1 MAYQIEQLAD
11 FIEIRLSGATSK
23 QEILQIL
30 GELKLRDPDKQQ
42 ADLWIA
48 DDASQIAFHHFSE
61 IVQAS
66 RAILPDAPVQS
77 KSALVATGSFQEAE
91 FEMYRMEAESLP
103 LDIGIFRSREAAINW
118 LTGDSN

>member
-48 DDASQIAFHHFSE
+48 DDESQIAFRYFSE

-66 RAILPDAPVQS
+66 RALLPDAPMQS
-77 KSALVATGSFQEAE
+77 KSALVATGAFQEAE
-91 FEMYRMEAESLP
+91 FEMYRTEAESLP
-103 LDIGIFRSREAAINW
+103 LDIGIFRSREAASNW
-118 LTGDSN
+118 LTGDAS